1 MRYLTKVVETYR
13 LSSEKEV
20 EEFLKELKTDHR
32 FTVAKYSST
41 KKEKKSKGEVI
52 DEWIRFEVTKLFNDE
67 AEPVDVINVNYE
79 QKSAFNNMDEII
91 EEEEE

>member
-13 LSSEKEV
+13 LANEKEV
-20 EEFLKELKTDHR
+20 EVFLKELKADRR

-67 AEPVDVINVNYE
+67 QEPNDIINVDYYTNE
-79 QKSAFNNMDEII
+79 KEFEGESDINI
-91 EEEEE
+91 

>member
-20 EEFLKELKTDHR
+20 EEFLKELKSDHR
-32 FTVAKYSST
+32 FTVAKYSSI